1 MMGVLISMDD
11 IIARHE
17 RGSAP
22 PGRVTNFDWIIRHGP
37 VALAV
42 IIAKAQDSALR
53 ANGIYTGQNIDEQA
67 SVWLAWLDEDHQSK

>member
-1 MMGVLISMDD
+1 MGVLISMDD

-17 RGSAP
+17 HGSAP

-53 ANGIYTGQNIDEQA
+53 ANGIYPGQNIDEQA
-67 SVWLAWLDEDHQSK
+67 SVWLAWLDEDYQSK